1 MKRFVLGVI
10 SLGLVSSGLLGPAM
24 ATAAADLHPLV
35 LETSPLPISLV
46 ADPGTTVTTDIRVKQ
61 AGPGDAK
68 LQVKLQKFGA
78 FGDQGKPKLMD
89 PEPGDQF
96 VKWVKFDKT
105 EFDAPANVWQTIHM
119 TISLPK
125 TAAFGYYYAAVISR
139 VGDDIHRDNRT
150 NSIAGATAVLVLLEA
165 RNPNA
170 NRTLVLKSFASIHRI
185 YEFLPSTFN
194 LTLGNTG
201 NVHAVPHGDIFIK
214 QNGKQLAVLP
224 INSGG
229 GNILPQSNRIFPVK
243 WTDGYPSYQD
253 VLVNGA
259 VKINDKGHQV
269 QTLSWDPGG
278 NNPFT
283 KLRMGKYTAEL
294 FAVYD
299 NGHNDVPIEATVT
312 FWVIP
317 WRFLLAMLVLI
328 ALVGLGVYLSVR
340 GTLRR
345 ATRGLKRLRRR

>member
-1 MKRFVLGVI
+1 MKRVVLGVI
-10 SLGLVSSGLLGPAM
+10 SLCLAFSSLLGPA
-24 ATAAADLHPLV
+24 TAIAADDLHPLV

-89 PEPGDQF
+89 PEPGDEF

-105 EFDAPANVWQTIHM
+105 EFDAPANVWQTVHM

-125 TAAFGYYYAAVISR
+125 TAAFGYYYAAVFSR
-139 VGDDIHRDNRT
+139 VGDDVHRDNRT

-185 YEFLPSTFN
+185 YEFLPSSFN
-194 LTLGNTG
+194 VSLDNTG
-201 NVHAVPHGDIFIK
+201 NVHAVPHGDVFIK
-214 QNGKQLAVLP
+214 QNGKQIGVLP
-224 INSGG
+224 INAGG
-229 GNILPQSNRIFPVK
+229 GNILPQSVRIFPAK
-243 WTDGYPSYQD
+243 WTDGYPAFQD
-253 VLVNGA
+253 VLVNGS
-259 VKINDKGHQV
+259 VKIDNKGHQV
-269 QTLSWDPGG
+269 QALSWNAGG
-278 NNPFT
+278 NNPFS
-283 KLRMGKYTAEL
+283 KIRMGKYTAEL

-299 NGHNDVPIEATVT
+299 NGHNDVPIEATLT

-317 WRFLLAMLVLI
+317 WRFLLAVLVVVV
-328 ALVGLGVYLSVR
+328 LVGLGVYLMVR

-345 ATRGLKRLRRR
+345 VTHRLKRLRRR